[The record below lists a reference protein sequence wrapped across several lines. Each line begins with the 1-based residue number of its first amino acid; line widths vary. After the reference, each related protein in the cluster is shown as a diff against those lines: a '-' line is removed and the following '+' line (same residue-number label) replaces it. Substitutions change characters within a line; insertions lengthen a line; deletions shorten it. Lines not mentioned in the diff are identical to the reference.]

1 MARRH
6 INEFRKT
13 TLANT
18 GRAAGMGIVEDNYDN
33 DELTKWREKSY
44 SPFDHRKTHEHG
56 EVIVYKV
63 TDTIV
68 NKEVNE

>member
-44 SPFDHRKTHEHG
+44 SPFDHRKTYEQG
-56 EVIVYKV
+56 EVVVYKG
-63 TDTIV
+63 TDTIAHE
-68 NKEVNE
+68 EVNE